1 MPISARKGGF
11 GYSVIS
17 GETNEAEMHI
27 FSAKPFLGLLLSP
40 HFPHFF
46 YFRKTHGKLL
56 RCSRATIRKFCI
68 DFDWHN
74 TYFQEEINLAMKLL
88 QLPCSWV
95 LHYCLPGSVAEGI
108 VFLIVVMLNSVIL
121 L

>member
-46 YFRKTHGKLL
+46 ISERHMAS
-56 RCSRATIRKFCI
+56 C
-68 DFDWHN
+68 
-74 TYFQEEINLAMKLL
+74 
-88 QLPCSWV
+88 
-95 LHYCLPGSVAEGI
+95 
-108 VFLIVVMLNSVIL
+108 
-121 L
+121 